1 MSILSSDQMPQQFLN
16 LKPTKIAISA
26 IFTSLVFAATIVF
39 SSYVPQ
45 TTGFFNIGE
54 TMVFTTAILFGPF
67 IGAFAGGIGS
77 MFADLFLGY
86 PHFAPATLII
96 KGCEGGIVGILS
108 RKKLE
113 LGSKLQWKIFTL
125 ISGLVLGLLL
135 GGIGSLYYSGS
146 MELYLGLPPPQ
157 NPNLI
162 LFVPPEF
169 WYVLGV
175 SVILLTSLI
184 GFIFDPEFG
193 WLVITTIVGG
203 LVMVTG
209 YFLYEQL
216 FLGVAAIAE
225 IPINIGQMTVGIIVS
240 IPIVRAMW
248 RSLPSI
254 RF

>member
-1 MSILSSDQMPQQFLN
+1 MTILSSDQMQKFLN
-16 LKPTKIAISA
+16 SKPIKLAISA

-54 TMVFTTAILFGPF
+54 TMVFTSAILFGPF
-67 IGAFAGGIGS
+67 VGSFAGGVGS

-96 KGCEGGIVGILS
+96 KGCEGGVVGILC
-108 RKKLE
+108 RKKLR
-113 LGSKLQWKIFTL
+113 LGSRLQWKIFTF

-135 GGIGSLYYSGS
+135 GGIGSAYYSGS
-146 MELYLGLPPPQ
+146 MELYLGIPPPE

-169 WYVLGV
+169 WYVLGA
-175 SVILLTSLI
+175 SVILLTSLV
-184 GFIFDPEFG
+184 GFIFEPEFG
-193 WLVITTIVGG
+193 WLVLTTIVGG
-203 LVMVTG
+203 LLMVTG

-240 IPIVRAMW
+240 IPIVRTIW